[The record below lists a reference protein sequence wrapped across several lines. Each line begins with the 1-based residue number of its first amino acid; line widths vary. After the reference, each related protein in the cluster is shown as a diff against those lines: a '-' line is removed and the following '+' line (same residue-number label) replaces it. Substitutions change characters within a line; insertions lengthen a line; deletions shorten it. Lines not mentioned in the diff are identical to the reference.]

1 MKKLI
6 LSMILCSLL
15 LASCGSEPKSQVLE
29 TREESTEA
37 IFSEAPVDYERFG
50 LVDQGE
56 SIGVTDAE
64 GKEISLPKSP
74 KRVVIGFNS
83 YVQLWY
89 QLGGTLVGK
98 IKESP
103 DLPVPGAEDV
113 QVIGDTKALSEEVIL
128 SLKPDLVILSVSNDQ
143 LQTAENLRQAGIQV
157 LTIQVRNFE
166 EYLRSARIFS
176 AIMGNELAYE
186 THGVQVEAKVKEI
199 LSKVP
204 VDKSLK
210 AILLNNSSKA
220 IKISTSENTTG
231 EMLKDLGVDNVADA
245 FGSESDSVD
254 FSLEQIL
261 VEDPDFIF
269 LRPMGSDGKKAEEIR
284 KKLLDEDPVWSSLRA
299 VKDGHYII
307 LDKDL
312 YTYKPNVRYA
322 EAYLNLAKMLYP
334 DAY

>member
-1 MKKLI
+1 M
-6 LSMILCSLL
+6 
-15 LASCGSEPKSQVLE
+15 
-29 TREESTEA
+29 
-37 IFSEAPVDYERFG
+37 D
-50 LVDQGE
+50 
-56 SIGVTDAE
+56 
-64 GKEISLPKSP
+64 
-74 KRVVIGFNS
+74 
-83 YVQLWY
+83 
-89 QLGGTLVGK
+89 
-98 IKESP
+98 
-103 DLPVPGAEDV
+103 
-113 QVIGDTKALSEEVIL
+113 
-128 SLKPDLVILSVSNDQ
+128 KP
-143 LQTAENLRQAGIQV
+143 
-157 LTIQVRNFE
+157 
-166 EYLRSARIFS
+166 
-176 AIMGNELAYE
+176 
-186 THGVQVEAKVKEI
+186 
-199 LSKVP
+199 
-204 VDKSLK
+204 LK